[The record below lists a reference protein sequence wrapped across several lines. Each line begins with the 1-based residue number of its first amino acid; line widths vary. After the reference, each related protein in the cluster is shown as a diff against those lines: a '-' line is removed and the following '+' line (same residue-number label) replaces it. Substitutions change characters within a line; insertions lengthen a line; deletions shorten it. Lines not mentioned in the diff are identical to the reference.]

1 LSVVDFRSIQSYFYQ
16 TVDMNP
22 TQIAPT
28 YLLPPVKK
36 IPLETLE
43 TLNVLISYLR
53 ALYNPEVRGSRQRQK
68 PFLLDERIASAV
80 AHKPTYPLTADLNR
94 LRADLFERTHSI
106 RWLTALIFALNAAD
120 DDETTR
126 DSQEKD
132 KTIQNA
138 AALLALLAGPSAS
151 GTIARNFEFTYYALR
166 SSDFEPFKS
175 IPVSI
180 TITDLPLN
188 NNDFGSVGVQTW
200 GSACVMSEMLV
211 QDPGAF
217 GISSDQFHNRKQSV
231 FRILELGAGTG
242 LVTLTTAKLLQKITL
257 DITCRIQIVATDY
270 HPSALENLRA
280 NVRANIHADENTTV
294 TVTIHSLDWSQ
305 VGPGDTRSYPF
316 TNPFDLVFGADVIY
330 EPEHAKWIH
339 SCLTYLLR
347 KPSQLSRSDYHNSS
361 ALFHLVSP
369 LRATHSS
376 ESNYIETIFSRG
388 EDDVDEPLLHILT
401 KEIFACDTEMGEEVE
416 YAYYKIGWA

>member
-1 LSVVDFRSIQSYFYQ
+1 
-16 TVDMNP
+16 MNL

-28 YLLPPVKK
+28 HLLPPVKK

-43 TLNVLISYLR
+43 TLNILISYLR
-53 ALYNPEVRGSRQRQK
+53 SLYNPEVRGSRQRQK
-68 PFLLDERIASAV
+68 PFFLNERIASAV

-106 RWLTALIFALNAAD
+106 RWLTALVFALNAAD

-126 DSQEKD
+126 DSQEKE
-132 KTIQNA
+132 KIIQNA
-138 AALLALLAGPSAS
+138 AALLASLAGPSAS
-151 GTIARNFEFTYYALR
+151 GTIVRNFEFTYCVPR
-166 SSDFEPFKS
+166 SSDSELSKS
-175 IPVSI
+175 IPISI

-200 GSACVMSEMLV
+200 GSACVLSEMLV

-217 GISSDQFHNRKQSV
+217 GISSDQLYDWKQSV
-231 FRILELGAGTG
+231 FRVLELGAGTG
-242 LVTLTTAKLLQKITL
+242 LVTLTTAKLLQKIAL

-270 HPSALENLRA
+270 HSSALENLRA
-280 NVRANIHADENTTV
+280 NTRVNIHTDENPTV
-294 TVTIHSLDWSQ
+294 TVTIHSLDWSRF
-305 VGPGDTRSYPF
+305 GPEDTKSHPF
-316 TNPFDLVFGADVIY
+316 IHPFDLVFGADVIY
-330 EPEHAKWIH
+330 EPEHAKWIR

-347 KPSQLSRSDYHNSS
+347 KPSDLSRSDYHKSS

-369 LRATHSS
+369 LRPTHSS

-388 EDDVDEPLLHILT
+388 EEDVDEPLLHILT
-401 KEIFACDTEMGEEVE
+401 REIFTCDTEMGEEVE
-416 YAYYKIGWA
+416 YAYYKIGWT